1 MKNSQVKVVKL
12 KNCCIAIFF
21 LTLCYRTPAALTG
34 GLTQEVI
41 QVGDKDTV
49 KTANSEPVQ
58 AEVLMPWEKRLADE
72 SPKAFKA
79 FCLFRNMGYKRSI
92 KACLELN
99 GIDPKKYGS
108 WARYARMFDWKN
120 RAAAYD
126 EFIAKETEREIL
138 AERVERRKR
147 QMEMLN
153 GFDELV
159 QKRIKTLKPEDLNAD
174 GAMDLLERS
183 AKLDSFITGADKE
196 NAKPVQGELAI
207 TFADSFKDL

>member
-1 MKNSQVKVVKL
+1 M
-12 KNCCIAIFF
+12 
-21 LTLCYRTPAALTG
+21 
-34 GLTQEVI
+34 
-41 QVGDKDTV
+41 GDKDTV
-49 KTANSEPVQ
+49 KTADSELNKGSEPVKS
-58 AEVLMPWEKRLADE
+58 WEKKLDDE

-79 FCLFRNMGYKRSI
+79 FCLFRSMGYKRSI
-92 KACLELN
+92 KACMEMH
-99 GIDPKKYGS
+99 GIEPKKYGS
-108 WARYARMFDWKN
+108 WARYARLFRWN
-120 RAAAYD
+120 ERAAEYDAY
-126 EFIAKETEREIL
+126 IARETEREIL

-159 QKRIKTLKPEDLNAD
+159 GKRLKTLDPEKLDAD

-196 NAKPVQGELAI
+196 KTKPVQGELAI

>member
-1 MKNSQVKVVKL
+1 MGGQVAEL
-12 KNCCIAIFF
+12 
-21 LTLCYRTPAALTG
+21 PTG
-34 GLTQEVI
+34 NLGEDAGPKCWETRLE
-41 QVGDKDTV
+41 
-49 KTANSEPVQ
+49 
-58 AEVLMPWEKRLADE
+58 AE
-72 SPKAFKA
+72 SSKAFKA
-79 FCLFRNMGYKRSI
+79 FCMFRNMGYKRSI
-92 KACLELN
+92 KACLELHE
-99 GIDPKKYGS
+99 IDPKKYGS
-108 WARYARMFDWKN
+108 WARYARLFKWN
-120 RAAAYD
+120 ERAALYD
-126 EFIAKETEREIL
+126 EYVAKETERELI
-138 AERVERRKR
+138 AERVERKKR

>member
-1 MKNSQVKVVKL
+1 M
-12 KNCCIAIFF
+12 
-21 LTLCYRTPAALTG
+21 
-34 GLTQEVI
+34 
-41 QVGDKDTV
+41 GDKDTV
-49 KTANSEPVQ
+49 KTANSELNQNSEP
-58 AEVLMPWEKRLADE
+58 EKSWEKRLADE

-79 FCLFRNMGYKRSI
+79 FCLYRAMGYKRSI

-99 GIDPKKYGS
+99 GIEPNKYGS
-108 WARYARMFDWKN
+108 WARYARLFRWN
-120 RAAAYD
+120 ERAAEYDAY
-126 EFIAKETEREIL
+126 IAKETEREIL

-153 GFDELV
+153 GLDELV
-159 QKRIKTLKPEDLNAD
+159 AQRIKTLKPDDLNAD